1 MSYGE
6 REERLR
12 AVVENYRNV
21 PFTWSVHDCCLFA
34 ARCVDAQIGSRFE
47 QWIQRDY
54 TYSNAINSLRIV
66 VEAGGWE
73 KIISRYLGPSVPPEL
88 IEFGDVVLGHSSV
101 PFERT
106 TLLGI
111 CDEEKFMVPDTNGL
125 FWLPMSHAL
134 MGWKITDIAKRQREL
149 LNA

>member
-6 REERLR
+6 REDRLR
-12 AVVENYRNV
+12 AVVENYRNI
-21 PFTWSVHDCCLFA
+21 PFQWSVHDCALFA
-34 ARCVDAQIGSRFE
+34 ARCVDAQLGTRFE
-47 QWIQRDY
+47 QNIQRDY
-54 TYSNAINSLRIV
+54 NYSNAITSLRIV

-73 KIISRYLGPSVPPEL
+73 KIVGRYFGPSVTPEKL
-88 IEFGDVVLGHSSV
+88 GFGDVVLGHSTP

-111 CDEEKFMVPDTNGL
+111 CDEEMFMVPDTNGL
-125 FWLPMSHAL
+125 YWVPMSHAI
-134 MGWKITDIAKRQREL
+134 MGWKIPEIAKRQREL